1 MPEFSHT
8 VTPHGGIGN
17 HSGRW
22 QTVAPLSSFTTIS
35 VLQIFLVTLTE
46 GNFFSWCSYKPGWW
60 FQIFFIFFYFHPY
73 LGKIP
78 ILTHIFQMGWFNHQ
92 LETIWVEPGCWFNN
106 RTWTE
111 IPSGAAEA
119 TSSQSGDRVTR
130 SKGWG
135 IYGFSGRGES
145 VWKFYEFVKIW
156 WTMWMLFGCCFFEN
170 GNPVYDF
177 WPSLHINDNFR
188 RYVCHSRYSS
198 SSGSGSSS
206 GQRPNTTRYNIKQ
219 LVTTHGLT
227 SSCSG
232 WFQTFSPTAECFIGG
247 LCTI

>member
-1 MPEFSHT
+1 MTDCRSLVVIHDNLSPADISCNT
-8 VTPHGGIGN
+8 D
-17 HSGRW
+17 GRKLFFLMLL
-22 QTVAPLSSFTTIS
+22 QTWVVVSNI
-35 VLQIFLVTLTE
+35 
-46 GNFFSWCSYKPGWW
+46 
-60 FQIFFIFFYFHPY
+60 FIFFYFHPY

-92 LETIWVEPGCWFNN
+92 LETIWVEQGCWFNN

-156 WTMWMLFGCCFFEN
+156 WNMRMLFGCCFLKMEILFTIFDHL
-170 GNPVYDF
+170 YT
-177 WPSLHINDNFR
+177 L
-188 RYVCHSRYSS
+188 
-198 SSGSGSSS
+198 
-206 GQRPNTTRYNIKQ
+206 TTISDVTFAIPGTAAVLALVLQAARDPIQ
-219 LVTTHGLT
+219 LDTT
-227 SSCSG
+227 
-232 WFQTFSPTAECFIGG
+232 
-247 LCTI
+247 